1 MSCLG
6 GYVTKEQCDKFLTLS
21 NDHCFPPM
29 PAIDFSGSIV
39 INTIPKEVLQEL
51 ELTEKM
57 IKAIRAAMINVKI
70 K

>member
-6 GYVTKEQCDKFLTLS
+6 GYVTKEQCDKFLTLN

-29 PAIDFSGSIV
+29 PVIDFSGSIV

-51 ELTEKM
+51 SKKIVEAIEKANINIR
-57 IKAIRAAMINVKI
+57 IK
-70 K
+70 